1 MADFPPLILTFFTLF
16 KGCYVQFIL
25 KTFCGYMTN
34 TDFRVWQNAL
44 AQECSE
50 FLKTAYTAKMGEVKM
65 VTEMAGLLSNKYYKN
80 IRLSEKKFKVK
91 LHPCKIII

>member
-1 MADFPPLILTFFTLF
+1 
-16 KGCYVQFIL
+16 
-25 KTFCGYMTN
+25 
-34 TDFRVWQNAL
+34 L
-44 AQECSE
+44 AECSE